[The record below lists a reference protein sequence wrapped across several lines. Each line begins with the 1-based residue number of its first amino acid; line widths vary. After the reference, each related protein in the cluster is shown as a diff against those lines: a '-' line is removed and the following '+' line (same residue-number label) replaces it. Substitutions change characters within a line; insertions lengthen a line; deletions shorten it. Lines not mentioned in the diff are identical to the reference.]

1 MTVKAVEGTLDFF
14 RWVEETKTIKQR
26 KSRDQMASSTILAKS
41 SWRRIT
47 SGKPSSESF
56 LLGLCSP
63 VFIFQPTLLSNRKAR
78 SLAALVTL

>member
-41 SWRRIT
+41 S
-47 SGKPSSESF
+47 
-56 LLGLCSP
+56 
-63 VFIFQPTLLSNRKAR
+63 
-78 SLAALVTL
+78 